1 MKRTQNFWLQG
12 KGINFEFHEQS
23 KTWVCILTN
32 KTMVEMIRYEEPLLD
47 RNVDTLE
54 LTVRASNCLR
64 AEGVEKI
71 RQLIAYTPNQLSKVS
86 NLGRITLRE
95 IEDALSLVGL
105 GLSVE
110 VEI

>member
-12 KGINFEFHEQS
+12 QGIKFEFHEQS

-32 KTMVEMIRYEEPLLD
+32 RTMVEMIRYEEPLLD

-54 LTVRASNCLR
+54 LTVRGSNCLK
-64 AEGVEKI
+64 AEGIETI
-71 RQLIAYTPNQLSKVS
+71 RQLIAYTPNQLFKVV
-86 NLGRITLRE
+86 NLGRTTLRE
-95 IEDALSLVGL
+95 IEDALRLVGL

-110 VEI
+110 VSI